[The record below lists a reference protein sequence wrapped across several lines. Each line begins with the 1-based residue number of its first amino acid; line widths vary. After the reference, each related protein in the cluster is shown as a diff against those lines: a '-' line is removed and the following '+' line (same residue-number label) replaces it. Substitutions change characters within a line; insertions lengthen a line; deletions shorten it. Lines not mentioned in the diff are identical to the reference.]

1 MQNTLYRFI
10 IIITFGEIDKKRE
23 KNVGTLSLDVFR
35 LWSDPELPPKPL
47 KTSEKKNYI
56 KLFEPECNWYL
67 NQGKIAKLPAITQST
82 ISTDTGSNWK
92 WKWKW
97 KLCRRATQS
106 TIGWGVRRQHTE
118 HDKAKTVWVAKK

>member
-10 IIITFGEIDKKRE
+10 IIITFGEIDKKKR
-23 KNVGTLSLDVFR
+23 KKCRNIVFGRLSSLIWPR
-35 LWSDPELPPKPL
+35 ITT
-47 KTSEKKNYI
+47 KTVENQRKKNYI

-106 TIGWGVRRQHTE
+106 TIGWGVRRQYTE